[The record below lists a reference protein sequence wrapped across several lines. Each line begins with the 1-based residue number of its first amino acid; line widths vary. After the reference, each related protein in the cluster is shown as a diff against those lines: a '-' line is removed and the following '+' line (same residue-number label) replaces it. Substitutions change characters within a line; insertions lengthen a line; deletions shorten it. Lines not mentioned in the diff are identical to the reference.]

1 MDREGYSPFKER
13 IENKVV
19 RIEEKV
25 DEALYLLK
33 YLKQRADYLEMFCEE
48 WKKEQESKKKEK

>member
-33 YLKQRADYLEMFCEE
+33 YLKQRADYLEMFL
-48 WKKEQESKKKEK
+48 EKGAGK